1 MRNESQSLLRRALT
15 DNGLFSITSGLIGAI
30 FASQLADLMGV
41 NWVVLLVIGIGVVGF
56 GIVTLTN
63 ARRQSINLFEA
74 NLTVIADIFWVTGG
88 AVIILIP
95 GLLTTEGN
103 LLLGAVSLVVGG
115 FAVLQTIGIRRAGGI
130 QPKRL
135 VTEVEIDARPE
146 DVWEVLVDLDA
157 YDIWNPFIVEGAGK
171 VEKGERL
178 HLRMSPP
185 GGNAMSFKPK
195 VTVADQA
202 ARFEWLGHVV
212 MPGLFDGRHRFE
224 LSANNGTTN
233 LVHSEEFTGVLVPML
248 SKMLDEKTKS
258 GFEAMNA
265 AMKKRVEARVG

>member
-15 DNGLFSITSGLIGAI
+15 GNGLFSITSGLIGAI
-30 FASQLADLMGV
+30 FASQLADLMGI

-63 ARRQSINLFEA
+63 ARRQSINLLEA
-74 NLTVIADIFWVTGG
+74 NLTVIADISWVLGG

-103 LLLGAVSLVVGG
+103 FLLGAASIVVGG
-115 FAVLQTIGIRRAGGI
+115 FAILQAIGILRAGGI

-146 DVWEVLVDLDA
+146 DVWEVLVDLYT
-157 YDIWNPFIVEGAGK
+157 YDTWNPFIVEGAGK
-171 VEKGERL
+171 VDKGERL

-185 GGNAMSFKPK
+185 G
-195 VTVADQA
+195 VRQ
-202 ARFEWLGHVV
+202 
-212 MPGLFDGRHRFE
+212 
-224 LSANNGTTN
+224 
-233 LVHSEEFTGVLVPML
+233 
-248 SKMLDEKTKS
+248 
-258 GFEAMNA
+258 
-265 AMKKRVEARVG
+265 